1 MNIMMKT
8 CANALV
14 KFKLYNQK
22 ERPTYADKRLNRIKT
37 KNAIPVGPWA
47 KMVVESI
54 FLNFM
59 CVSLKIFLF
68 PVANQLNVQS

>member
-1 MNIMMKT
+1 MNIMMRT

-22 ERPTYADKRLNRIKT
+22 ERPTYTDKRLNRIKT

-54 FLNFM
+54 FLKSM
-59 CVSLKIFLF
+59 SLIFLLASF
-68 PVANQLNVQS
+68 CYSP